1 MNGGDAAM
9 MKRFTRTSKPAAVAV
24 LLLGLIGLVGSIAV
38 PAAGEVD
45 CGAAL
50 SRCLSELS
58 WWEQLIN
65 PDYCLVGLLFCLLYM
80 K

>member
-1 MNGGDAAM
+1 MS
-9 MKRFTRTSKPAAVAV
+9 KRINRTLKPAAAAV
-24 LLLGLIGLVGSIAV
+24 LLLAFFGLLGGGTALAS
-38 PAAGEVD
+38 GEVD

-58 WWEQLIN
+58 WWEKILN